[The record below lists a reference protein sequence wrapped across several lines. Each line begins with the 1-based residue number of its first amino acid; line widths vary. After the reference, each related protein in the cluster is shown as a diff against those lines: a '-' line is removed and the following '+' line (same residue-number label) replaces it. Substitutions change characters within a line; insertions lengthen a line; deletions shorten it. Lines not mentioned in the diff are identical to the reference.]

1 MQVNKNVVGLAVA
14 VVGLTLAAQAP
25 GVLAQGRENNRSEQS
40 PISVASVVISEA
52 RAIEIAQG
60 ELSGTAKKSHLDM
73 ERGTPTWKVH
83 IFSTDGSQFGFFR
96 IDANSGVILK
106 SAIKPIGIMHTKRG
120 NVSERRGQ
128 HLGERG
134 HRFES
139 RR

>member
-1 MQVNKNVVGLAVA
+1 MQVNKNVVGLAIA
-14 VVGLTLAAQAP
+14 VVGLTLAAQVP

-40 PISVASVVISEA
+40 PISATSVAISEA
-52 RAIEIAQG
+52 RAVEIAQG
-60 ELSGTAKKSHLDM
+60 ELPGTVKKSHLDM
-73 ERGTPTWKVH
+73 ERGTPTWKVR
-83 IFSTDGSQFGFFR
+83 ILSTDGSQSGFFR

-106 SAIKPIGIMHTKRG
+106 SMIKPIGTMHTDRG
-120 NVSERRGQ
+120 NTSERRGQ